1 MHASTWQ
8 LPATWQPFI
17 RRINIYAHPLQ
28 YVHGRRPPAPEP
40 EKTAD
45 LSISLVDPGAVD
57 GGADGVRDA
66 DAALGGD
73 GGGVP
78 RVEPAH
84 PARGALEARAR
95 RLLVGGALRR
105 RRQAPLAALGRGF
118 SELRG
123 RPEATTTRAAVQGE
137 GGEDREARPRPLSY
151 MSSCPFADL
160 VVAVLFAV
168 AVLLHAAVLACTP
181 RSMHQG
187 LHGWNKSSSMLRDG
201 FGVKYSGFLH
211 IRPCGFCRG
220 D

>member
-105 RRQAPLAALGRGF
+105 RRQALHAVAARRRRGRARPPGVAQARPHRRVHLAAADGRVGD
-118 SELRG
+118 
-123 RPEATTTRAAVQGE
+123 E
-137 GGEDREARPRPLSY
+137 GGEE
-151 MSSCPFADL
+151 
-160 VVAVLFAV
+160 
-168 AVLLHAAVLACTP
+168 
-181 RSMHQG
+181 QG
-187 LHGWNKSSSMLRDG
+187 RHGCEQDELG
-201 FGVKYSGFLH
+201 
-211 IRPCGFCRG
+211 C
-220 D
+220 